1 MKKQLS
7 LTLAAIMLAGLTA
20 CGTSTPAASSEATA
34 PASSE
39 SEATAEEP
47 SADSELDATVDE
59 AEQALSDIGSI
70 DVDKGLF
77 DVTITFPADFAT
89 DITQEEIDQQVADG
103 KFHSGQ
109 INEDGSVTYVMSKD
123 QHKAIVD
130 GISESIQSTLD
141 GMVGTEDYPNF
152 TAIDHNEDYTSFT
165 VKTTTKPG
173 EPAISDSMSVLIF
186 APCGQTYGI
195 VSGDIPANLSRLGIP
210 RTWQN
215 NKKEKRPTTA
225 IMERFDRSAC
235 PQGGTI
241 DPAIVLYHLRAGLSK
256 CTLKEVKYASQNHSR
271 AHPAQGWPLPTQ

>member
-1 MKKQLS
+1 
-7 LTLAAIMLAGLTA
+7 MLAGLTA
-20 CGTSTPAASSEATA
+20 LRYPIPAGIVWKQRL

-103 KFHSGQ
+103 KVHSGQ

-152 TAIDHNEDYTSFT
+152 TAIDHNEGITQVFT
-165 VKTTTKPG
+165 KKPPPS
-173 EPAISDSMSVLIF
+173 PARPLLVIRCRCLFS
-186 APCGQTYGI
+186 P
-195 VSGDIPANLSRLGIP
+195 PAA
-210 RTWQN
+210 
-215 NKKEKRPTTA
+215 RPT
-225 IMERFDRSAC
+225 
-235 PQGGTI
+235 
-241 DPAIVLYHLRAGLSK
+241 
-256 CTLKEVKYASQNHSR
+256 AS
-271 AHPAQGWPLPTQ
+271 

>member
-103 KFHSGQ
+103 KVHSGQ

-130 GISESIQSTLD
+130 AISESIQSTLD

-173 EPAISDSMSVLIF
+173 ETAISDSMSVLIF
-186 APCGQTYGI
+186 ATCGQTYGI
-195 VSGDIPANLSRLGIP
+195 VSGDIPENIHVDFVNADSGELVTSWDSENMA
-210 RTWQN
+210 
-215 NKKEKRPTTA
+215 E
-225 IMERFDRSAC
+225 
-235 PQGGTI
+235 
-241 DPAIVLYHLRAGLSK
+241 
-256 CTLKEVKYASQNHSR
+256 
-271 AHPAQGWPLPTQ
+271 

>member
-59 AEQALSDIGSI
+59 AEQALI

-103 KFHSGQ
+103 KVHSGQ

-173 EPAISDSMSVLIF
+173 ETAISDSMSVLIF
-186 APCGQTYGI
+186 ATCGQTYGI
-195 VSGDIPANLSRLGIP
+195 VSGDIPENIHVDFVNADSGELVTSWDSENMA
-210 RTWQN
+210 
-215 NKKEKRPTTA
+215 E
-225 IMERFDRSAC
+225 
-235 PQGGTI
+235 
-241 DPAIVLYHLRAGLSK
+241 
-256 CTLKEVKYASQNHSR
+256 
-271 AHPAQGWPLPTQ
+271 

>member
-7 LTLAAIMLAGLTA
+7 LTLAAVMLAGLTA
-20 CGTSTPAASSEATA
+20 CGASAPAASSESSA
-34 PASSE
+34 PASSASE
-39 SEATAEEP
+39 STSEEP

-103 KFHSGQ
+103 KVHSGHGQ

-152 TAIDHNEDYTSFT
+152 TAIDHNVDYTNFT
-165 VKTTTKPG
+165 ITTTTKPG
-173 EPAISDSMSVLIF
+173 ETAISDSMSVLIF
-186 APCGQTYGI
+186 ATCGQTYGI
-195 VSGDIPANLSRLGIP
+195 VSGDIPENIHVDFVNADSGELVTSWDSENMA
-210 RTWQN
+210 
-215 NKKEKRPTTA
+215 E
-225 IMERFDRSAC
+225 
-235 PQGGTI
+235 
-241 DPAIVLYHLRAGLSK
+241 
-256 CTLKEVKYASQNHSR
+256 
-271 AHPAQGWPLPTQ
+271 

>member
-1 MKKQLS
+1 MKKYLS
-7 LTLAAIMLAGLTA
+7 LLLAAAIACSMAA
-20 CGTSTPAASSEATA
+20 CGAAAPAASSEATA

-89 DITQEEIDQQVADG
+89 DQQVADG
-103 KFHSGQ
+103 KVHSGQ

-152 TAIDHNEDYTSFT
+152 TAIDHNENYTSFT

-173 EPAISDSMSVLIF
+173 ETAISDSMSVLIF
-186 APCGQTYGI
+186 ATCGQTYGI
-195 VSGDIPANLSRLGIP
+195 VSGDIPENIHVDFVNADSGELVTSWDSENMA
-210 RTWQN
+210 
-215 NKKEKRPTTA
+215 E
-225 IMERFDRSAC
+225 
-235 PQGGTI
+235 
-241 DPAIVLYHLRAGLSK
+241 
-256 CTLKEVKYASQNHSR
+256 
-271 AHPAQGWPLPTQ
+271 

>member
-47 SADSELDATVDE
+47 SADSELDAT
-59 AEQALSDIGSI
+59 ALSDIGSI

-103 KFHSGQ
+103 KVHSGQ

-130 GISESIQSTLD
+130 GI
-141 GMVGTEDYPNF
+141 
-152 TAIDHNEDYTSFT
+152 
-165 VKTTTKPG
+165 
-173 EPAISDSMSVLIF
+173 
-186 APCGQTYGI
+186 
-195 VSGDIPANLSRLGIP
+195 
-210 RTWQN
+210 
-215 NKKEKRPTTA
+215 
-225 IMERFDRSAC
+225 
-235 PQGGTI
+235 
-241 DPAIVLYHLRAGLSK
+241 
-256 CTLKEVKYASQNHSR
+256 
-271 AHPAQGWPLPTQ
+271 

>member
-59 AEQALSDIGSI
+59 AEQALSDIG
-70 DVDKGLF
+70 
-77 DVTITFPADFAT
+77 TITFPADFAT

-103 KFHSGQ
+103 KVHSGQ

-173 EPAISDSMSVLIF
+173 ETAISDSMSVLIF
-186 APCGQTYGI
+186 ATCGQTYGI
-195 VSGDIPANLSRLGIP
+195 VSGDIPENIHVDFVNADSGELVTSWDSENMA
-210 RTWQN
+210 
-215 NKKEKRPTTA
+215 E
-225 IMERFDRSAC
+225 
-235 PQGGTI
+235 
-241 DPAIVLYHLRAGLSK
+241 
-256 CTLKEVKYASQNHSR
+256 
-271 AHPAQGWPLPTQ
+271 

>member
-1 MKKQLS
+1 MKKYLS
-7 LTLAAIMLAGLTA
+7 LLLAAAIACSMVA
-20 CGTSTPAASSEATA
+20 CGAAAPAASSESA
-34 PASSE
+34 PSASKSASEVSSE
-39 SEATAEEP
+39 TES
-47 SADSELDATVDE
+47 SADSDSDAALDE

-103 KFHSGQ
+103 KVHSGQ

-173 EPAISDSMSVLIF
+173 ETAISDSMSVLIF
-186 APCGQTYGI
+186 ATCGQTYGI
-195 VSGDIPANLSRLGIP
+195 VSGDIPENIHVDFVNADSGELVTSWDSENMA
-210 RTWQN
+210 
-215 NKKEKRPTTA
+215 E
-225 IMERFDRSAC
+225 
-235 PQGGTI
+235 
-241 DPAIVLYHLRAGLSK
+241 
-256 CTLKEVKYASQNHSR
+256 
-271 AHPAQGWPLPTQ
+271 

>member
-1 MKKQLS
+1 MKKQIS
-7 LTLAAIMLAGLTA
+7 ITLAAIMLAGLTA

-103 KFHSGQ
+103 KVHSGQ

-152 TAIDHNEDYTSFT
+152 TAIDHNNVRKSFNSLMHKLGIAGVTPHTCRHTAATKMAASGLPPEVTKQILGHADIATTLNIYTHPDT
-165 VKTTTKPG
+165 
-173 EPAISDSMSVLIF
+173 
-186 APCGQTYGI
+186 
-195 VSGDIPANLSRLGIP
+195 ANLVE
-210 RTWQN
+210 N
-215 NKKEKRPTTA
+215 
-225 IMERFDRSAC
+225 
-235 PQGGTI
+235 
-241 DPAIVLYHLRAGLSK
+241 LR
-256 CTLKEVKYASQNHSR
+256 CVKWA
-271 AHPAQGWPLPTQ
+271 

>member
-1 MKKQLS
+1 MKKQIS
-7 LTLAAIMLAGLTA
+7 ITLAAIMLAGLTA
-20 CGTSTPAASSEATA
+20 CGASAPAASSEATA

-77 DVTITFPADFAT
+77 DVTITFPADFAS

-103 KFHSGQ
+103 KVHSGQ

-130 GISESIQSTLD
+130 AISESIQSTLD

-173 EPAISDSMSVLIF
+173 ETAISDSMSVLF
-186 APCGQTYGI
+186 
-195 VSGDIPANLSRLGIP
+195 R
-210 RTWQN
+210 
-215 NKKEKRPTTA
+215 
-225 IMERFDRSAC
+225 
-235 PQGGTI
+235 
-241 DPAIVLYHLRAGLSK
+241 HLRPDLRHRKRRYPG
-256 CTLKEVKYASQNHSR
+256 KYPRRFRQRRLRRTCHVLGFREHGRITKKKNAPRRQSWSVLIDQL
-271 AHPAQGWPLPTQ
+271 A